1 MQSSYRITLYR
12 EVNHK
17 VRYYKLSL
25 MLNIF
30 GEYIFTKEYGSLK
43 RAKPIRVIEEY
54 YESYKT
60 VYQYFEKKLQEKYK
74 RGYKKLNPDYAK

>member
-1 MQSSYRITLYR
+1 MQIKAKVMQSSYRITLFR

-25 MLNIF
+25 MLNLF

-43 RAKPIRVIEEY
+43 RAKPTRVVEEY
-54 YESYKT
+54 YKNHKEAYIVSP
-60 VYQYFEKKLQEKYK
+60 EKSTS
-74 RGYKKLNPDYAK
+74 RFLNV